1 MGARFAC
8 VGVAALLPQA
18 VSALPSASRE
28 AAECAAL
35 YAALGPERIDAPP
48 TEIAALDAEA
58 LAYRA
63 AAIRLA
69 VGDAAEVDALIGERA
84 RSLSSLR
91 MNLKSHNSET
101 EEWKEV
107 ERARLGSL
115 CNDLGERL
123 PETRPFFFPDGT
135 DQ

>member
-1 MGARFAC
+1 MAVRLAC
-8 VGVAALLPQA
+8 VGVAAILPQA
-18 VSALPSASRE
+18 VSALPFESRE
-28 AAECAAL
+28 AADCVAL
-35 YAALGPERIDAPP
+35 HAALGPERPDAPP

-69 VGDAAEVDALIGERA
+69 GGNAAEVDARVRERA

-91 MNLKSHNSET
+91 MSLNAPDAT
-101 EEWKEV
+101 EEEGKEM

-123 PETRPFFFPDGT
+123 PETRPFFLRDEA
-135 DQ
+135 DR